1 MSKNEK
7 NERSE
12 RSKKSTSTLISKN
25 DTEMKDKSR
34 SKSVSRNETEPKKI
48 RISKEDFN
56 DDSDKEDDHSKYKSI
71 SKQLLREKSDLKAKL
86 KSVTNELDNQSKEHK
101 YEMEKFQDYFQD
113 QIISL
118 SEQKELLSSEISTL
132 KMFIIEEKEKN
143 RLALEEKL
151 SKYKEI
157 IEKRCMT
164 RDSQVKKLEN
174 SLVILQD
181 KLNSQQ
187 DEKESLENAYKE
199 NEEKFRQII
208 FELQDQIRKIK
219 EQKIKDHKPSSN
231 EDNKKFIL
239 ECETKVNEKEKELS
253 VFKLKYKKE
262 TGELQDIN
270 ENLKNQIMSLQNNL
284 KKIQDNVTAT
294 LHGNLSKQK
303 ESFEKELALR
313 NSSIE
318 SLEKKL
324 AKITEESI
332 NHFNSFEKKLK
343 DIETEN
349 TFLKSK
355 QIESDKMVSKHKEI
369 VDKFVEKIKALQ
381 KENEELKMLKQS

>member
-7 NERSE
+7 QERIEKSRKSSRVSE
-12 RSKKSTSTLISKN
+12 RHESPKN
-25 DTEMKDKSR
+25 RVSVDRENRASR
-34 SKSVSRNETEPKKI
+34 SSRIKNFDEERESQNEKNETE
-48 RISKEDFN
+48 
-56 DDSDKEDDHSKYKSI
+56 DDSKYKSI
-71 SKQLLREKSDLKAKL
+71 SKQLLKEKSDLKAKL

-118 SEQKELLSSEISTL
+118 SEQKEILSNEVSGLKLL
-132 KMFIIEEKEKN
+132 IIEEKEKN

-151 SKYKEI
+151 MKYKEI

-164 RDSQVKKLEN
+164 RDSQVKRLEN
-174 SLVILQD
+174 GLVILQD

-187 DEKESLENAYKE
+187 DERESLENAYKE

-208 FELQDQIRKIK
+208 FELQEQLRKIK
-219 EQKIKDHKPSSN
+219 EQKIKDHKPGSS
-231 EDNKKFIL
+231 EDNKKIVL
-239 ECETKVNEKEKELS
+239 ECENKVNEKEKELS

-270 ENLKNQIMSLQNNL
+270 DNLKTQIISLQNNL

-318 SLEKKL
+318 NLEKKL

-369 VDKFVEKIKALQ
+369 IDKFVEKIKTLQ

>member
-1 MSKNEK
+1 MSKNE
-7 NERSE
+7 ERKSKSRE
-12 RSKKSTSTLISKN
+12 SNRNTISKDEIRSSKKIS
-25 DTEMKDKSR
+25 
-34 SKSVSRNETEPKKI
+34 
-48 RISKEDFN
+48 RISKETNIKEFEEQKN
-56 DDSDKEDDHSKYKSI
+56 DEDESSSKYKTI
-71 SKQLLREKSDLKAKL
+71 SKQLLKEKNDLKTKL
-86 KSVTNELDNQSKEHK
+86 KMVLNDLENQSKEHK

-118 SEQKELLSSEISTL
+118 TEQKEGLSNELSNL
-132 KMFIIEEKEKN
+132 KLCFVEEKEKN

-157 IEKRCMT
+157 IEKRCAT
-164 RDSQVKKLEN
+164 RDNQVKKLEN

-181 KLNSQQ
+181 KLNFQQ
-187 DEKESLENAYKE
+187 EEKESLENVYKE

-219 EQKIKDHKPSSN
+219 EQKIKDQKPN
-231 EDNKKFIL
+231 TTEDVKKIIT
-239 ECETKVNEKEKELS
+239 ECENKVNEKEKELS

-270 ENLKNQIMSLQNNL
+270 ENLKNQVISLQNNL
-284 KKIQDNVTAT
+284 KKIQDNITLT

-313 NSSIE
+313 NVSIE
-318 SLEKKL
+318 NLEKKL

-332 NHFNSFEKKLK
+332 NHFNSFEKKMKEL
-343 DIETEN
+343 EAEN

-355 QIESDKMVSKHKEI
+355 QNENDKMGLKHKEI
-369 VDKFVEKIKALQ
+369 VDKFVEKIKVLQ
-381 KENEELKMLKQS
+381 KENEELKMLKQG